1 MSCVLIDQIFF
12 SSKLYASSFF
22 NPRDHRRHVIQEGS
36 DQKPT
41 KVWRKQNDNLA
52 ASRSSLAQFQKN

>member
-1 MSCVLIDQIFF
+1 MVDVLRIDRSNIFQLETLCF
-12 SSKLYASSFF
+12 II
-22 NPRDHRRHVIQEGS
+22 HRRHVIQEGS

-41 KVWRKQNDNLA
+41 KVWREQNDNLA